1 MELFIRKAVAQ
12 RSYFKDIMSVFGS
25 NVAVTASSLLIG
37 IILSRILG
45 ASGYGLYSSI
55 IVVPIIVIGFTQL
68 GIRRATMYHLAAKK
82 LPEDSIVSAV
92 FILLLITSFLSVF
105 ISGIVFVFSESG
117 KANPFYLTL
126 IMITVPFVLCNA
138 FAGGIF
144 LGKQEIL
151 RANILNAGPTALNLL
166 FVILFVWV
174 LRWSVRGAFIALFL
188 GNICMF
194 FFVYHIIRKSYK
206 ITWKYHE
213 GIMKSM
219 VRLGVVFA
227 LSIFIM
233 QLNYRVDIIL
243 LKRYSTLEQV
253 GLYSLA
259 VQIAEQLWHVPYAI
273 EAIVLTRSAGAA
285 DEQASNRTVASIMR
299 VSFLISIFFGII
311 VYFLAPYLMPLIFGS
326 DFARSVP
333 MIQGILP
340 GVLLL
345 VIFRILNSRL
355 AGMGKPQ
362 VAIYSFIPALI
373 LNILLNILWIPQYGG
388 MGAVWATNASYG
400 AGCVIFLF
408 AYSWKVKMPV
418 VEIFLFRKSDFYFFR
433 SIKNKIKWKA
443 QT

>member
-1 MELFIRKAVAQ
+1 
-12 RSYFKDIMSVFGS
+12 MSVFGS
-25 NVAVTASSLLIG
+25 NVAVTAGSLLIG

-45 ASGYGLYSSI
+45 AAGYGLYSSI

-68 GIRRATMYHLAAKK
+68 GIRRATMYHLAANK
-82 LPEDSIVSAV
+82 LPESNIVSAV
-92 FILLLITSFLSVF
+92 FILLLISSLLTILITGAIFL
-105 ISGIVFVFSESG
+105 FSES
-117 KANPFYLTL
+117 KTSDPLILIL
-126 IMITVPFVLCNA
+126 IMIAVPFVLCNV

-151 RANILNAGPTALNLL
+151 RANILNAGPTLLNLI
-166 FVILFVWV
+166 FVVLFVWV
-174 LRWSVRGAFIALFL
+174 LRLSVRGAFIALFL

-194 FFVYHIIRKSYK
+194 FFVFVFIRRSYH

-243 LKRYSTLEQV
+243 LKKYSTLEQV

-273 EAIVLTRSAGAA
+273 ETIVLTRSAASA
-285 DEQASNRTVASIMR
+285 DVQASNRTVASIMR
-299 VSFLISIFFGII
+299 VSFLISILFGGII
-311 VYFLAPYLMPLIFGS
+311 YSVVPYLIPLIFGS

-333 MIQGILP
+333 MIRGILP

-345 VIFRILNSRL
+345 VVFRILNSRL

-362 VAIYSFIPALI
+362 VAIYSFIPALVI
-373 LNILLNILWIPQYGG
+373 NLLLNLLWIPRYGG
-388 MGAVWATNASYG
+388 MGAVWATNISYSF
-400 AGCVIFLF
+400 GCVIFLF
-408 AYSWKVKMPV
+408 AYAWKVKMPV
-418 VEIFLFRKSDFYFFR
+418 IEIFRFRKSDFYFFR
-433 SIKNKIKWKA
+433 NIRNRFKGKA
-443 QT
+443 ISELKK

>member
-1 MELFIRKAVAQ
+1 
-12 RSYFKDIMSVFGS
+12 MSVFGS
-25 NVAVTASSLLIG
+25 NVAVTAGSLLIG

-45 ASGYGLYSSI
+45 PSGYGLYSSI
-55 IVVPIIVIGFTQL
+55 IVVPLLVIGFTQL

-92 FILLLITSFLSVF
+92 FILLLITSLLTILITGLIFL
-105 ISGIVFVFSESG
+105 FSES
-117 KANPFYLTL
+117 KTSDPLILAM
-126 IMITVPFVLCNA
+126 IMIVVPFVLCNV

-151 RANILNAGPTALNLL
+151 RANILNAGPTILNLV
-166 FVILFVWV
+166 FVVLFVWV
-174 LRWSVRGAFIALFL
+174 LRLSVRGAFIALFL

-194 FFVYHIIRKSYK
+194 FFVFVFIRKSYH

-243 LKRYSTLEQV
+243 LKKYSTLEQV

-273 EAIVLTRSAGAA
+273 ETIVLTRSAASA
-285 DEQASNRTVASIMR
+285 DAQASNRTVASIMR
-299 VSFLISIFFGII
+299 VSFLISLFFGGII
-311 VYFLAPYLMPLIFGS
+311 YLVVPSLIPLIFGS
-326 DFARSVP
+326 GFARSVP
-333 MIQGILP
+333 MIRGILP
-340 GVLLL
+340 GVMLM
-345 VIFRILNSRL
+345 VVFRILNSRL

-362 VAIYSFIPALI
+362 LAIYSFIPALFI
-373 LNILLNILWIPQYGG
+373 NLILNILWIPQYGG
-388 MGAVWATNASYG
+388 MGAVWATNISY
-400 AGCVIFLF
+400 AFGCIIFLF
-408 AYSWKVKMPV
+408 AYAWKVKMPV
-418 VEIFLFRKSDFYFFR
+418 LEIFRFRKSDFYFFR
-433 SIKNKIKWKA
+433 NIRNRFKGKA
-443 QT
+443 IYDLKK

>member
-1 MELFIRKAVAQ
+1 VAQ
-12 RSYFKDIMSVFGS
+12 RSYFQDIMSVFGS
-25 NVAVTASSLLIG
+25 NLAVTASSLLIG

-45 ASGYGLYSSI
+45 AAGYGLYSSI
-55 IVVPIIVIGFTQL
+55 IVVPIIIIGFTQL

-92 FILLLITSFLSVF
+92 FILLLITSLLSVL
-105 ISGIVFVFSESG
+105 ISGLVFLFSESR
-117 KANPFYLTL
+117 KADPFLLTL
-126 IMITVPFVLCNA
+126 IMITVPFVLCNI

-151 RANILNAGPTALNLL
+151 QANILNAGPTVLNLI

-174 LRWSVRGAFIALFL
+174 LRLSVRGAFMALFL
-188 GNICMF
+188 GNLCMF
-194 FFVYHIIRKSYK
+194 FFVFYVIRKSYN

-219 VRLGVVFA
+219 VRLGIVFA

-243 LKRYSTLEQV
+243 LKKYSTLEQV
-253 GLYSLA
+253 GLYSVA

-273 EAIVLTRSAGAA
+273 ETIVLTRSAAA
-285 DEQASNRTVASIMR
+285 TDEQASNRTVASIMR
-299 VSFLISIFFGII
+299 VSFLISILFGGV
-311 VYFLAPYLMPLIFGS
+311 VYLVVPYLIPLIFGS
-326 DFARSVP
+326 DFSNSVP
-333 MIQGILP
+333 MIRGILP

-345 VIFRILNSRL
+345 VVFRILNSRL

-373 LNILLNILWIPQYGG
+373 INLLLNILWIPRYGG

-400 AGCVIFLF
+400 AGCAIFLF
-408 AYSWKVKMPV
+408 AYSWKLKMPV
-418 VEIFLFRKSDFYFFR
+418 IEIFRFRRSDFYFIRDFKKIFYETRR
-433 SIKNKIKWKA
+433 SK
-443 QT
+443 

>member
-1 MELFIRKAVAQ
+1 MAR
-12 RSYFKDIMSVFGS
+12 RSYFQDILSVFGS
-25 NVAVTASSLLIG
+25 NLAVTASSLLIG

-55 IVVPIIVIGFTQL
+55 IVVPLIVIGFTQL

-92 FILLLITSFLSVF
+92 FILLLLTSLLSILICGLVFL
-105 ISGIVFVFSESG
+105 FSETR
-117 KANPFYLTL
+117 KADPVLLTL
-126 IMITVPFVLCNA
+126 IMITVPFVLCNV
-138 FAGGIF
+138 FAGGVF

-151 RANILNAGPTALNLL
+151 RANILNAGPTILNLV
-166 FVILFVWV
+166 FVIFFVWI
-174 LRWSVRGAFIALFL
+174 LRLSVTGAFLALFS

-194 FFVYHIIRKSYK
+194 FFVFYIIRKSYH

-219 VRLGVVFA
+219 VRLGAVFA

-233 QLNYRVDIIL
+233 QLNYRMDIL
-243 LKRYSTLEQV
+243 LLKKYSTLEQV

-273 EAIVLTRSAGAA
+273 ETIVLTRSAAA
-285 DEQASNRTVASIMR
+285 TDEQASNRTVASIMR
-299 VSFLISIFFGII
+299 VSFLISILFGGV
-311 VYFLAPYLMPLIFGS
+311 VYLVVPYLIPLIFGS
-326 DFARSVP
+326 EFTSSVP
-333 MIQGILP
+333 MIRGILP

-345 VIFRILNSRL
+345 VVFRILNSRL

-362 VAIYSFIPALI
+362 VAIYCFIMPLFVN
-373 LNILLNILWIPQYGG
+373 LLLNILWIPRYGG

-400 AGCVIFLF
+400 AGCAIFLF

-418 VEIFLFRKSDFYFFR
+418 VEIFRYRKSDFYFIPDFKRKFYEYRR
-433 SIKNKIKWKA
+433 SK
-443 QT
+443 